1 MAFLP
6 EDTRPN
12 VNNHVQLV
20 QRCHRMR
27 QGDTLALSGLPP
39 TVDNATSLMY
49 HIGYVFPIEAI
60 SFIAHLEQ
68 NNADLVREIGV
79 SGHMLRFWT
88 NQVREGRRHHVRDA
102 NPEKRLRA

>member
-12 VNNHVQLV
+12 DENHFLLV
-20 QRCHRMR
+20 QRCYRMR
-27 QGDTLALSGLPP
+27 LGDTLALAGLPP

-49 HIGYVFPIEAI
+49 HIGYVFPIESI
-60 SFIAHLEQ
+60 GFIAHMEQ
-68 NNADLVREIGV
+68 NNEHWAKEIGV

-88 NQVREGRRHHVRDA
+88 NQVREGRRHYSRDS
-102 NPEKRLRA
+102 ERRLRA